1 MINTAMRLRH
11 RPRASLVNA
20 AVAIPVLL
28 TGCARSIQ
36 PPVTLFIAYG
46 IGDTS
51 FSKATKTRIES
62 RIDEFTAN
70 FKRSNPEVQVVLSA
84 YKSGRLQKEIS
95 DDSKLNLGPD
105 LIIST
110 ESIVK
115 GLYNKGLAEA
125 LPERIN
131 WDQLYDPLLKE
142 IASYEGQYIA
152 APFLTFT
159 QVACYN
165 KTTVPNPPATIQELE
180 KLTASGTRVGLSLE
194 PSMLLWTAG
203 SLGAIK
209 EISALGL
216 NQGKSTERKAI
227 RSWLAWLRKA
237 AFYQNISFF
246 KSYLRKDASL
256 MNNELDWISCE
267 AGEIEKIRNKMGNN
281 LGVSALPNGA
291 QTTAFPWPY
300 FISFGLGSNS
310 SPKQRD
316 AAIKYIQSSTNVIVQ
331 RQLMLRNAD
340 FLPTNKHV
348 SIPISSSGTLQALNT
363 SFNQQVRG
371 YTEDWPGVLRFLA
384 GPKNHPN
391 RYQEV
396 TSAIAELT
404 SGYLKVDQAL
414 DILSRSHRVSKP

>member
-1 MINTAMRLRH
+1 
-11 RPRASLVNA
+11 
-20 AVAIPVLL
+20 
-28 TGCARSIQ
+28 
-36 PPVTLFIAYG
+36 
-46 IGDTS
+46 
-51 FSKATKTRIES
+51 
-62 RIDEFTAN
+62 
-70 FKRSNPEVQVVLSA
+70 
-84 YKSGRLQKEIS
+84 
-95 DDSKLNLGPD
+95 
-105 LIIST
+105 
-110 ESIVK
+110 
-115 GLYNKGLAEA
+115 
-125 LPERIN
+125 
-131 WDQLYDPLLKE
+131 
-142 IASYEGQYIA
+142 
-152 APFLTFT
+152 
-159 QVACYN
+159 
-165 KTTVPNPPATIQELE
+165 
-180 KLTASGTRVGLSLE
+180 
-194 PSMLLWTAG
+194 
-203 SLGAIK
+203 
-209 EISALGL
+209 
-216 NQGKSTERKAI
+216 
-227 RSWLAWLRKA
+227 
-237 AFYQNISFF
+237 
-246 KSYLRKDASL
+246 

-300 FISFGLGSNS
+300 FISFGLGLNS

-371 YTEDWPGVLRFLA
+371 YTEEWPGVLRFLA
-384 GPKNHPN
+384 GQKNHPN